1 MPRPQYLVWR
11 AYRFLAP
18 ASEGTLY
25 RLDERTQQVVAESN
39 NIHQPRHGK
48 RNAVRPY
55 GIWRGL
61 INRGFHGYSP
71 GEAILRSLTDQVV
84 LYWKTSLSGANIL
97 AVDISPDLLEIARKR
112 KLPPN
117 VALLEERFENCAIV
131 KQFDVVIGSSILHH
145 LEIETAMKKIFE
157 ILKPGGIIVFA
168 EPNMMN
174 PQIALQKNIPWLKK

>member
-1 MPRPQYLVWR
+1 
-11 AYRFLAP
+11 
-18 ASEGTLY
+18 
-25 RLDERTQQVVAESN
+25 
-39 NIHQPRHGK
+39 
-48 RNAVRPY
+48 
-55 GIWRGL
+55 
-61 INRGFHGYSP
+61 
-71 GEAILRSLTDQVV
+71 LRSLTDQVV